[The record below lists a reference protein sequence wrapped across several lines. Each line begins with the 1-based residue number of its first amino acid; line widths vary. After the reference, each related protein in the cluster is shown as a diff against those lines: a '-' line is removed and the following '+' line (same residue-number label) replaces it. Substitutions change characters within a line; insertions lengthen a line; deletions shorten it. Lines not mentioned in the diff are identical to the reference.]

1 MLATSCSWLIYS
13 NKLKIN
19 KKQHYLMILCGIQF
33 DIDVRYTT
41 SLNHTSLKHITHCYN
56 SL

>member
-1 MLATSCSWLIYS
+1 MLATSCSWLICS